1 MSIPADLISSPL
13 CIFCSSQARS
23 TFSIHSKFR
32 AFAKSR
38 ESQSLSPALRRL
50 QVALSVVVGFVLIA
64 SITAYFLVN
73 SRIDD
78 YTIALNNIQI
88 AGVRR
93 TDPITFAF
101 MILNM
106 SLANWG
112 FANTSIIQPLKE
124 TLLPMR
130 IRFEQTD
137 NDLYLAGSAHELV
150 PFHPL
155 S

>member
-1 MSIPADLISSPL
+1 M
-13 CIFCSSQARS
+13 
-23 TFSIHSKFR
+23 
-32 AFAKSR
+32 
-38 ESQSLSPALRRL
+38 
-50 QVALSVVVGFVLIA
+50 VVGFVLVA

-73 SRIDD
+73 SRIDQ

-93 TDPITFAF
+93 TDPVTFAF

-106 SLANWG
+106 SLAHWG
-112 FANTSIIQPLKE
+112 FADKAIIQPLKDV
-124 TLLPMR
+124 LLPLR
-130 IRFEQTD
+130 LKFEQTD

>member
-73 SRIDD
+73 SRIDQ

-93 TDPITFAF
+93 TDPVTFAF

-106 SLANWG
+106 SLAHWG
-112 FANTSIIQPLKE
+112 FADKAIIQPLKDV
-124 TLLPMR
+124 LLPLR
-130 IRFEQTD
+130 LKFEQTD

-150 PFHPL
+150 LFHPL